1 MSFDEMA
8 TKENV
13 YQIETS
19 FVFIEHSTKKNRQ
32 EKPTF
37 VQNLCEILWKASI
50 DLDLLFHILVD
61 SMDFEVFL
69 AEFVRHQHTRNT
81 HLHKNT

>member
-13 YQIETS
+13 YQIEIS
-19 FVFIEHSTKKNRQ
+19 FVFIEHSTKKNRH

-37 VQNLCEILWKASI
+37 VQNLCKFCEKLRLIWI
-50 DLDLLFHILVD
+50 YFFFMVD

-69 AEFVRHQHTRNT
+69 AEFVRHQHT
-81 HLHKNT
+81 